1 MSAASPFLERFNNLV
16 ATLRAHPEV
25 EVFDVVVRPPASADA
40 LRDAEDRVGR
50 MPDDLRAFY
59 AAHDGVFLEWG
70 VRGKEYDPKTEPF
83 AFPDYG
89 HPPGCINLLPVGV
102 AMSRSWEEC
111 FHVNEIQADHQ
122 RLLFGE
128 AFEGLPVKAVCVD
141 NFAKYNHG
149 DLVFGP
155 EPVMPVMV
163 VSTDHGAD
171 MDSSDFCSF
180 SLYLEITLANFAAN
194 RYYHGLGCGWGR
206 KPQRVT
212 EWTKQL
218 SLDALVAEL
227 RAE

>member
-1 MSAASPFLERFNNLV
+1 MRAASPFLERFNDLV

-25 EVFDVVVRPPASADA
+25 EVFEVVVRPPASEDD
-40 LRDAEDRVGR
+40 LRGGEERVG
-50 MPDDLRAFY
+50 PLPADLRAFY

-70 VRGKEYDPKTEPF
+70 LRGKQYDPRTEPF

-102 AMSRSWEEC
+102 AMSTSWEEC

-128 AFEGLPVKAVCVD
+128 ALDDLPVKAVCVD

-155 EPVMPVMV
+155 EPVMV
-163 VSTDHGAD
+163 VSSDHGAD

-180 SLYLEITLANFAAN
+180 SLYLDVTLAIFGAN
-194 RYYHGLGCGWGR
+194 RYSHGLGCGWGR
-206 KPQRVT
+206 KPRRVT
-212 EWTKQL
+212 AWTKAL